1 MSHTQLHR
9 ISFAP
14 LSADPA
20 DAPSHFHVQVAPQT
34 PPPSQPDDPLV
45 EQREPETEGW
55 PGNLFDSNCA
65 QVGNWLR
72 SLELAEFVEKFA
84 VEGVDGAQLRHVDDK
99 VLLARFGMTDQ
110 EEREAVVTLLQL
122 AHTRE
127 GLPK

>member
-1 MSHTQLHR
+1 M
-9 ISFAP
+9 
-14 LSADPA
+14 
-20 DAPSHFHVQVAPQT
+20 
-34 PPPSQPDDPLV
+34 
-45 EQREPETEGW
+45 
-55 PGNLFDSNCA
+55 
-65 QVGNWLR
+65 R